1 MLPVTNKNQRINL
14 SIQPGSFLI
23 CLLIIG
29 VWIISALHHN
39 LSIFETQKSNLL
51 LGFGAINGVSLQ
63 MGEYWK
69 LISSQFLHVKSL
81 HMLFNVTFIYYIG
94 AKIERYFGFIT
105 FLAIYLIAGTLAQLA
120 SVLSYPHYVS
130 SGASQALC
138 GIIGAFL
145 VLFFYP
151 LRISK
156 ISIVWAGIFL
166 IVQISLDIYSAG
178 YIKTGHWVGFTI
190 GLLLGL
196 LVRKF
201 KLVKKCYGNYS

>member
-1 MLPVTNKNQRINL
+1 MLQVTNKNQRINL

-81 HMLFNVTFIYYIG
+81 HMLFNVTF
-94 AKIERYFGFIT
+94 
-105 FLAIYLIAGTLAQLA
+105 QD
-120 SVLSYPHYVS
+120 
-130 SGASQALC
+130 LC
-138 GIIGAFL
+138 
-145 VLFFYP
+145 
-151 LRISK
+151 S
-156 ISIVWAGIFL
+156 
-166 IVQISLDIYSAG
+166 
-178 YIKTGHWVGFTI
+178 
-190 GLLLGL
+190 
-196 LVRKF
+196 
-201 KLVKKCYGNYS
+201 